1 MLIPCPG
8 HVPPLNPAPPPAPS
22 GHAPG
27 HSAHVHSCPRE
38 GMSPPPPAHPRPAPL
53 RAWTSPARRRP
64 ARTNSGQRSPPR
76 SGPGQHTAW
85 KRLKPGPTALA
96 ALAGVGCGRRR
107 LSVAE
112 LIGAF
117 FTARATPVIALGS
130 TFIDF
135 TPPWLKDFAIATF
148 GTNDKVA
155 LFVGMGRDHPA
166 ARLRA
171 GRRGVPEVG
180 PRRRRG
186 AADGRGDRGGVVTR
200 ASVKPLDA
208 VPTLIGTVAGLMRC
222 GSWSPGCGGCSLG
235 RTPGR
240 PRPRRTG
247 TPRYHPARLLRR
259 TGVTAAAAAIAATG
273 GRLLS
278 AARSNVAQARES
290 LRLPAPAKAPAAVP
304 AGVQSAAPGVTPWL
318 TPNGDFY
325 RIDTAL
331 SVPEINAEDWEL
343 RVHGLVE
350 QEVRLTFQDLLDAD
364 LIESHVSLTCVSNPV
379 GGNLAGN
386 AKWLGLPIRDVLKM
400 ARPKEGADMVLS
412 TSIDGFSASTP
423 LEVLQDDRDA
433 MLAIG
438 MNGEPLPLEHGYPVR
453 MVVPG
458 LYGFVSAT
466 KWVVDLEVTRFA
478 DSKAYWTQRGW
489 SERGPIKTM
498 ARVEVPKSFAKVRP
512 GGSQSA
518 APRGPRPAASPRSR
532 CRSTTAPG
540 PRPCSPTRPPS
551 SHGGSGPSTGMPPRA
566 RTTSRPAPPTEP
578 ARSRRTSARIRCPTA
593 PPAGSR
599 SW

>member
-1 MLIPCPG
+1 MS
-8 HVPPLNPAPPPAPS
+8 S
-22 GHAPG
+22 GAG
-27 HSAHVHSCPRE
+27 D
-38 GMSPPPPAHPRPAPL
+38 HPRGVPL
-53 RAWTSPARRRP
+53 RTACMKKPSMENPTR
-64 ARTNSGQRSPPR
+64 QQPR
-76 SGPGQHTAW
+76 
-85 KRLKPGPTALA
+85 KRHGGATALA
-96 ALAGVGCGRRR
+96 ALAGVAAAGVV

-135 TPPWLKDFAIATF
+135 TPPWMKDFAIATF
-148 GTNDKVA
+148 GTNDKAA
-155 LFVGMGRDHPA
+155 LFVGMGVTILLLACVLGVVAYRKWA
-166 ARLRA
+166 LGVA
-171 GRRGVPEVG
+171 GVLLM
-180 PRRRRG
+180 G
-186 AADGRGDRGGVVTR
+186 AVIVASVVTR

-208 VPTLIGTVAGLMRC
+208 VPSVIGTVAGLIV
-222 GSWSPGCGGCSLG
+222 L
-235 RTPGR
+235 
-240 PRPRRTG
+240 
-247 TPRYHPARLLRR
+247 RLLISRLWRMREWPDTAADVAAKKPDRPATSRR
-259 TGVTAAAAAIAATG
+259 AFFAATGVTAAASAVAATG
-273 GRLLS
+273 GRMLS

-290 LRLPAPAKAPAAVP
+290 LQLPAPAKAAPPVP
-304 AGVQSAAPGVTPWL
+304 AGVQSKAPGVTPWL
-318 TPNGDFY
+318 TPNKDFY

-331 SVPEINAEDWEL
+331 SVPEINVQDWEL

-350 QEVRLTFQDLLDAD
+350 QEVRLSFEDLLEAE

-400 ARPKEGADMVLS
+400 ARPKDGADMVLS
-412 TSIDGFSASTP
+412 TSVDGFSASTP

-438 MNGEPLPLEHGYPVR
+438 MNGEALPLEHGYPVR

-498 ARVEVPKSFAKVRP
+498 ARVEVPKSFAQVPAGRVAIGGTAWAQTRGITKVEV
-512 GGSQSA
+512 QIDN
-518 APRGPRPAASPRSR
+518 GPWTEATLSDEASLITWRQWSFDWEA
-532 CRSTTAPG
+532 TPG
-540 PRPCSPTRPPS
+540 PHYIKARATDGTGEVQTDKRADPVPD
-551 SHGGSGPSTGMPPRA
+551 GASGWQSVMVTVQ
-566 RTTSRPAPPTEP
+566 
-578 ARSRRTSARIRCPTA
+578 
-593 PPAGSR
+593 
-599 SW
+599 

>member
-1 MLIPCPG
+1 MDTPIPQQ
-8 HVPPLNPAPPPAPS
+8 PPERHRGA
-22 GHAPG
+22 
-27 HSAHVHSCPRE
+27 
-38 GMSPPPPAHPRPAPL
+38 
-53 RAWTSPARRRP
+53 
-64 ARTNSGQRSPPR
+64 
-76 SGPGQHTAW
+76 
-85 KRLKPGPTALA
+85 TALA
-96 ALAGVGCGRRR
+96 ALAGVAAAGVV

-117 FTARATPVIALGS
+117 FTARATPLIALGS

-148 GTNDKVA
+148 GTNDKAA
-155 LFVGMGRDHPA
+155 LFAGMGVTILLLACVLGVA
-166 ARLRA
+166 AYRKWSLGVA
-171 GRRGVPEVG
+171 GVLLM
-180 PRRRRG
+180 G
-186 AADGRGDRGGVVTR
+186 AVIVASVVTR

-208 VPTLIGTVAGLMRC
+208 IPSLIGTVAGLMVLRLLIARLWRMR
-222 GSWSPGCGGCSLG
+222 GWPEMAADRSAKG
-235 RTPGR
+235 PGR
-240 PRPRRTG
+240 PASRR
-247 TPRYHPARLLRR
+247 AFFAA
-259 TGVTAAAAAIAATG
+259 TGVTAAASAIAATG
-273 GRLLS
+273 GRMLS
-278 AARSNVAQARES
+278 AARSNVTQTRDS
-290 LRLPAPAKAPAAVP
+290 LKLPAPARAAPAVP
-304 AGVQSAAPGVTPWL
+304 AGVQSSAPGVTPWL
-318 TPNGDFY
+318 TPNNDFY

-331 SVPEINAEDWEL
+331 SVPEINAGDWEL
-343 RVHGLVE
+343 RIHGLVE
-350 QEVRLTFQDLLDAD
+350 QEVRLSFQDLLDAE

-466 KWVVDLEVTRFA
+466 KWVVDLEVTRFE

-498 ARVEVPKSFAKVRP
+498 ARVEVPKSFARVPAGRVAIGGTAWAQTRGITKVEV
-512 GGSQSA
+512 QIDD
-518 APRGPRPAASPRSR
+518 GPWTEATLSDEASLITWRQWSFDWEA
-532 CRSTTAPG
+532 TPG
-540 PRPCSPTRPPS
+540 PHYIKARATDGTGEVQTDKRADPVPD
-551 SHGGSGPSTGMPPRA
+551 GASGWQSLMVTVQ
-566 RTTSRPAPPTEP
+566 
-578 ARSRRTSARIRCPTA
+578 
-593 PPAGSR
+593 
-599 SW
+599 

>member
-1 MLIPCPG
+1 M
-8 HVPPLNPAPPPAPS
+8 
-22 GHAPG
+22 
-27 HSAHVHSCPRE
+27 
-38 GMSPPPPAHPRPAPL
+38 
-53 RAWTSPARRRP
+53 
-64 ARTNSGQRSPPR
+64 
-76 SGPGQHTAW
+76 
-85 KRLKPGPTALA
+85 
-96 ALAGVGCGRRR
+96 
-107 LSVAE
+107 
-112 LIGAF
+112 
-117 FTARATPVIALGS
+117 IALGS

-148 GTNDKVA
+148 GTNDKAA
-155 LFVGMGRDHPA
+155 LFVGMGLTIFVLA
-166 ARLRA
+166 CVLGVVAY
-171 GRRGVPEVG
+171 RRWAL
-180 PRRRRG
+180 G
-186 AADGRGDRGGVVTR
+186 AAGVLLMGAVIVASVVTR

-208 VPTLIGTVAGLMRC
+208 VPTLLGTVAGLIV
-222 GSWSPGCGGCSLG
+222 L
-235 RTPGR
+235 
-240 PRPRRTG
+240 
-247 TPRYHPARLLRR
+247 RLLVSRLWRLQAFPDAPADVAAKAPERPATSRR
-259 TGVTAAAAAIAATG
+259 AFFAATGLTAAAAGIAATG

-290 LRLPAPAKAPAAVP
+290 LRLPAPATAAAAVP
-304 AGVQSAAPGVTPWL
+304 AGVQSATPGVTPWL

-331 SVPEINAEDWEL
+331 SVPEIKADEWEL

-364 LIESHVSLTCVSNPV
+364 LIESHVTLTCVSNPV

-386 AKWLGLPIRDVLKM
+386 AKWLGLPIREVLKR
-400 ARPKEGADMVLS
+400 ARPKAGADMVLS

-498 ARVEVPKSFAKVRP
+498 ARVEVPKSFAVVQGRAGGDRRHGLGPDPGHHQGGGPDRRRRLGPRGALGRGLRGHVAAVVLRLGRQAGRALHQGARHGRNRRGADGEARRSRARRRLRLAVRHGHGRVACGTGP
-512 GGSQSA
+512 CRNGSQGNA
-518 APRGPRPAASPRSR
+518 N
-532 CRSTTAPG
+532 
-540 PRPCSPTRPPS
+540 
-551 SHGGSGPSTGMPPRA
+551 
-566 RTTSRPAPPTEP
+566 PAP
-578 ARSRRTSARIRCPTA
+578 
-593 PPAGSR
+593 
-599 SW
+599 